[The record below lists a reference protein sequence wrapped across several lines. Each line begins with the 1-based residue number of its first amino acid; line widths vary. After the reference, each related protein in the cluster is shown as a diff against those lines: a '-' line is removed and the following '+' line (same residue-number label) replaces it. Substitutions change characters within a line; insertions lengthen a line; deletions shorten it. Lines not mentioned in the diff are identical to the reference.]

1 MTGRRYF
8 TKAIPPPIL
17 PPKIPSPRLVIGSKV
32 NVVTGKKLHR
42 LMSGKQAAQ
51 VVGASQKGQLS
62 QAKGKG
68 RQWTSQQARRAAQ
81 KYWKAHPVTRT
92 GRRLGVPTKRAPQV
106 KRAPLRALYTMK
118 PLRNIWYDSQLGW
131 RRRVLDGKQW
141 LTYGVSERTALVAL
155 GYIQKRKRE
164 STFVPHEV
172 QAIPLPGTQIA
183 KDDKE

>member
-1 MTGRRYF
+1 M
-8 TKAIPPPIL
+8 
-17 PPKIPSPRLVIGSKV
+17 
-32 NVVTGKKLHR
+32 
-42 LMSGKQAAQ
+42 
-51 VVGASQKGQLS
+51 
-62 QAKGKG
+62 
-68 RQWTSQQARRAAQ
+68 
-81 KYWKAHPVTRT
+81 
-92 GRRLGVPTKRAPQV
+92 PTKRAPQV

-118 PLRNIWYDSQLGW
+118 PLRNIWYDPQLGW